1 MAEQIYKSKYNQLIE
16 DGFCVLE
23 DVLDLPFLQEL
34 REFTDLQTAHM
45 SQEEARAQKSTGSL
59 IPVMNDEIFA
69 RLVAYRPALDTLEKL
84 GFHDNKFSSGYVI
97 SKPPKTPR
105 LFWHFD
111 WAGWT
116 HPFSFEKQPAQIFL
130 MYYLVDTTRQ
140 NGCLRVIP
148 KSHIEFNSLH
158 DELSPAHTPE
168 LRAGQDMSL
177 PEFQIRPDEV
187 DVPVKAGDLVIGD
200 SRILHAA
207 HANETDQRRTV
218 ITLWFHPNFCDLPE
232 PIQGYIGRGRRDP
245 SEWCPELADELRAL
259 QPVYSGEVKPLEF
272 IRVQLTR
279 QSFEKGFLEVPS

>member
-1 MAEQIYKSKYNQLIE
+1 MPDQDYKAKYNQLIE

-23 DVLDLPFLQEL
+23 DILDSAFLNEL
-34 REFTDLQTAHM
+34 REFTDHQTAEM
-45 SQEEARAQKSTGSL
+45 SEDEARAQKSPGSL
-59 IPVMNDEIFA
+59 LPVMNDEIFA
-69 RLVAYRPALDTLEKL
+69 RLVAYRPALKALENL
-84 GFHDNKFSSGYVI
+84 GFHDTKFSSGYVI
-97 SKPPKTPR
+97 SKPSNTPR

-130 MYYLVDTTRQ
+130 MYYLVDTTRE

-148 KSHIEFNSLH
+148 RSHIEFNSLH

-168 LRAGQDMSL
+168 LRAAEDMTL
-177 PEFQIRPDEV
+177 PDFQIRPDEV

-200 SRILHAA
+200 SRMLHAA

-232 PIQGYIGRGRRDP
+232 PIQGYIGRSRRDMR
-245 SEWCPELADELRAL
+245 EWCPELADELHAL
-259 QPVYSGEVKPLEF
+259 QPYYEGDEKPLDF
-272 IRVQLTR
+272 LRVQLTR
-279 QSFEKGFLEVPS
+279 ESFEKGIAEVPS